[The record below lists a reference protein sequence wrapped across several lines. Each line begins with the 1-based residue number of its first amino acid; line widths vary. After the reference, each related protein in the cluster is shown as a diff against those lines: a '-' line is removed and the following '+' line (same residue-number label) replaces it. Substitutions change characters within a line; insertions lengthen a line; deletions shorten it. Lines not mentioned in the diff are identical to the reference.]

1 MTSAVPVLFTPV
13 CMNGKCYVD
22 GGIVNNYPINY
33 CLKDHPE
40 VDDILAF
47 KNVYNNLTYNVGDES
62 SVVDVIVSICQNL
75 LIRMNS
81 LNVVD
86 VDIPNVIK
94 QPSEVLSAEYFQQ
107 TLESEIYRR
116 ELIDDGIKTA
126 LEFIK
131 KPSKTEEEN
140 PR

>member
-1 MTSAVPVLFTPV
+1 
-13 CMNGKCYVD
+13 
-22 GGIVNNYPINY
+22 
-33 CLKDHPE
+33 
-40 VDDILAF
+40 
-47 KNVYNNLTYNVGDES
+47 VGDES

-94 QPSEVLSAEYFQQ
+94 QPSEVISAEYFQQ

-131 KPSKTEEEN
+131 KTLKTEEEN